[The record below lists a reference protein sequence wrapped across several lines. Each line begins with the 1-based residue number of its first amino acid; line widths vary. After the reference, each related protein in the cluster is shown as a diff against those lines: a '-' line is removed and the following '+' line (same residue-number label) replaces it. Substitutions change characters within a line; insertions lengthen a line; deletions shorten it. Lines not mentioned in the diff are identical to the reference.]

1 MSDKQEEV
9 NPTINFEDKVYDA
22 TLLSDE
28 GKELFNLVIDNDTKL
43 RNLTANINA
52 LNMDIA
58 QRRASSLKLNEELQK
73 DGYDLSVETLKEVP
87 KKDLTLYN

>member
-43 RNLTANINA
+43 RTLTANINA

-73 DGYDLSVETLKEVP
+73 YLIDEAVVEGKE
-87 KKDLTLYN
+87 KA

>member
-9 NPTINFEDKVYDA
+9 RPTINFEDKVYDA

-43 RNLTANINA
+43 RTLTANINA

-73 DGYDLSVETLKEVP
+73 HLIDDAVVEGKE
-87 KKDLTLYN
+87 KA